1 MQRSLRSPRTPSNL
15 SKWRECMHVELL
27 VSGALVLAVF
37 LVPSIFVAQ
46 VAQAQTY
53 SVLYSFQGPP
63 DGKNPWAGLI
73 RDAEGNLYG
82 TTSRGGIS
90 YWGMA
95 FKLDPRGKES
105 VLYNF
110 LGGYGELPASGLIRD
125 AKGSFY
131 GTTSQGG
138 FYNRGTAFKLDMR
151 GHETVLYSFTG
162 AGPSGG
168 LVLDAAGNLYGM
180 ANGTVFKLNKAG
192 KIRVLHTFSGPP
204 DGQDPLGGVV
214 RDAKG
219 NLYGTTY
226 MGGVYNDYGTVF
238 KIDKTGKTGKT
249 GKETVLHSFS
259 GADGSMPQ
267 ATVILD
273 AAGNLYGVTSSGG
286 TSGNC
291 NPFGCGVVFKLAPNS
306 DGSWKETVLY
316 SFTGQPDGSDPV
328 GTLVRDAGSNLY
340 GMTASGGS
348 SGAGT
353 VFMLDTS
360 GKERVLHSFA
370 GGADGWFPQAGL
382 LLDSKG
388 NLYGT
393 TSDAG
398 GGTGTVFK
406 LTP

>member
-180 ANGTVFKLNKAG
+180 ANGTVFKLNKAA

-238 KIDKTGKTGKT
+238 KIDKTGKT

>member
-180 ANGTVFKLNKAG
+180 ANGTVFKLNKAA

>member
-1 MQRSLRSPRTPSNL
+1 
-15 SKWRECMHVELL
+15 MHVELL

-238 KIDKTGKTGKT
+238 KIDKTGKTGK
-249 GKETVLHSFS
+249 ETVLRSFS

>member
-1 MQRSLRSPRTPSNL
+1 
-15 SKWRECMHVELL
+15 MHVELL

-180 ANGTVFKLNKAG
+180 ANGTVFKLNKAA

-238 KIDKTGKTGKT
+238 KIDKTGKT

>member
-1 MQRSLRSPRTPSNL
+1 
-15 SKWRECMHVELL
+15 
-27 VSGALVLAVF
+27 
-37 LVPSIFVAQ
+37 
-46 VAQAQTY
+46 
-53 SVLYSFQGPP
+53 
-63 DGKNPWAGLI
+63 
-73 RDAEGNLYG
+73 
-82 TTSRGGIS
+82 
-90 YWGMA
+90 
-95 FKLDPRGKES
+95 
-105 VLYNF
+105 
-110 LGGYGELPASGLIRD
+110 
-125 AKGSFY
+125 
-131 GTTSQGG
+131 
-138 FYNRGTAFKLDMR
+138 
-151 GHETVLYSFTG
+151 
-162 AGPSGG
+162 
-168 LVLDAAGNLYGM
+168 M
-180 ANGTVFKLNKAG
+180 ANGTVFKLNKAA

-370 GGADGWFPQAGL
+370 GGADGWFPPAGL